1 MSNGACRSL
10 PNTFNLMLMLNL
22 VIFGPPGSGKGTQAA
37 HIKEKYGLLHLS
49 TGEML
54 RNEIAAKTDLGQK
67 VESFVINGQLV
78 PDELVTEVLKKAL
91 AERLSQ
97 GNGFIFDGFPR
108 NGEQAQILEDA
119 LNSLNLDI
127 NIAINLT
134 ASDPELIKRIL
145 LRGET
150 SGRADDNETVIK
162 DRLEIYRNNVSD
174 LIDFYQERG
183 KLYEVDGEGTP
194 QEVFEH
200 ITKLIEKHI

>member
-1 MSNGACRSL
+1 
-10 PNTFNLMLMLNL
+10 MLMLNL

-67 VESFVINGQLV
+67 VESFVINGRLV

-91 AERLSQ
+91 AEKLSQ

-119 LNSLNLDI
+119 LNSLNLDL

-134 ASDPELIKRIL
+134 ASDSELIKRIL
-145 LRGET
+145 LRGKT
-150 SGRADDNETVIK
+150 SGRADDNEVVVK
-162 DRLEIYRNNVSD
+162 DRLEIYRDNVSN

-194 QEVFEH
+194 QEVFER
-200 ITKLIEKHI
+200 ITKLIEKHL

>member
-1 MSNGACRSL
+1 
-10 PNTFNLMLMLNL
+10 MLMLNL
-22 VIFGPPGSGKGTQAA
+22 VIFGPPGSGKGTQAT

-91 AERLSQ
+91 AEKLSQ

-145 LRGET
+145 LRGKT
-150 SGRADDNETVIK
+150 SGRADDNEIVIK
-162 DRLEIYRNNVSD
+162 DRLEIYRNNVTN
-174 LIDFYQERG
+174 LINFYQEKG

-194 QEVFEH
+194 QEVFER
-200 ITKLIEKHI
+200 ITKLIEKHL

>member
-1 MSNGACRSL
+1 
-10 PNTFNLMLMLNL
+10 MLNL

-194 QEVFEH
+194 QEVFER

>member
-1 MSNGACRSL
+1 MVFTVFFNSL
-10 PNTFNLMLMLNL
+10 NLMLMLNL

-67 VESFVINGQLV
+67 VESFVINGRLV

-91 AERLSQ
+91 AEKLSQ

-119 LNSLNLDI
+119 LNSLNLDL

-134 ASDPELIKRIL
+134 ASDSELIKRIL
-145 LRGET
+145 LRGKT
-150 SGRADDNETVIK
+150 SGRADDNEVVVK
-162 DRLEIYRNNVSD
+162 DRLEIYRDNVSN

-194 QEVFEH
+194 QEVFER
-200 ITKLIEKHI
+200 ITKLIEKHL